1 MPREDVRGVS
11 SVLTAVTV
19 LRKETPVTTTDV
31 VAPRRKG
38 ALLLLGAQWGRY
50 VSQVLGIVILARLV
64 GPADFGIVALGAS
77 VAGLAAVLGDFGLS
91 MAALRAPSLTDQQ
104 QTNLFWINTG
114 VGTAAAGIVAGIA
127 PAMATAF
134 DDARLIVVL
143 LLLAPAFL
151 LRSASAQLRVELNRS
166 GRLGRL
172 AGSEL
177 AGDVSGLI
185 GAIVLAALGGG
196 YLALAIQGTLSAA
209 VTLVIAFACASWR
222 PGLPRRGS
230 HLRSLL
236 TFGGNTFVVHA
247 LNYASTN
254 VGTLMIA
261 RAASDQVVGLYNR
274 ATQLVNLPIDQLIT
288 PLTRVVIPHL
298 AVAASASDLSA
309 RLSRFQVVLCYP
321 AFAYL
326 SLFVAAARPALEVVL
341 GEAWAPAAAFVPV
354 LALGALFQTLGYPQ
368 YWAFVSTGRSAMLL
382 ASEAVGRVAMIA
394 LAIGLAPLG
403 PLAVAAAVAV
413 GQFLLWLAAAVV
425 FLPRTGVPSW
435 PLVRAGLR
443 PVAIFAAALGV
454 AVTADAAFFTPLIPV
469 LRLVAI
475 TALWSIVVTSLA
487 LLTARHDLRTIA
499 EGLRRRERRS

>member
-185 GAIVLAALGGG
+185 GAIVLAALG
-196 YLALAIQGTLSAA
+196 AAISPSRSRARCPPLSHW
-209 VTLVIAFACASWR
+209 S
-222 PGLPRRGS
+222 S
-230 HLRSLL
+230 
-236 TFGGNTFVVHA
+236 
-247 LNYASTN
+247 
-254 VGTLMIA
+254 
-261 RAASDQVVGLYNR
+261 
-274 ATQLVNLPIDQLIT
+274 
-288 PLTRVVIPHL
+288 
-298 AVAASASDLSA
+298 
-309 RLSRFQVVLCYP
+309 LSRAP
-321 AFAYL
+321 PGAPD
-326 SLFVAAARPALEVVL
+326 SPAAARTC
-341 GEAWAPAAAFVPV
+341 AAC
-354 LALGALFQTLGYPQ
+354 
-368 YWAFVSTGRSAMLL
+368 
-382 ASEAVGRVAMIA
+382 
-394 LAIGLAPLG
+394 
-403 PLAVAAAVAV
+403 
-413 GQFLLWLAAAVV
+413 
-425 FLPRTGVPSW
+425 
-435 PLVRAGLR
+435 
-443 PVAIFAAALGV
+443 
-454 AVTADAAFFTPLIPV
+454 
-469 LRLVAI
+469 
-475 TALWSIVVTSLA
+475 
-487 LLTARHDLRTIA
+487 
-499 EGLRRRERRS
+499 